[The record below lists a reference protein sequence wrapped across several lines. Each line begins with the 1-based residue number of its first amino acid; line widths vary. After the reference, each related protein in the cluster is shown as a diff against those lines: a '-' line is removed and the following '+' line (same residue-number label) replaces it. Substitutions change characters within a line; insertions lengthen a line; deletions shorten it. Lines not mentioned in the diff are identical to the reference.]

1 MRTVFVFLLL
11 ANLTLFG
18 YTWLDGGA
26 GGEAVRLN
34 EQVQPD
40 KIKLFTPQEV
50 AALGPSK
57 VAALADVC
65 VEWGPFGDAERT
77 RAVADLEP
85 LAVGKLTSQKRV
97 DASGMWSAML
107 PPFVNR
113 PAAERRAGELRAQGV
128 RDVSIVDAG
137 NGRSTVA
144 IGLFRSEE
152 NARVHAAE
160 LTRQGVIGTATA
172 TARPQ
177 PVTLTLIVV
186 RDPPAN
192 VVAKLRELQ
201 PSYPSAEL
209 KVTGCDRA

>member
-1 MRTVFVFLLL
+1 MRTVFVLLLL

-40 KIKLFTPQEV
+40 KIKLLTPQEV
-50 AALGPSK
+50 AALGPAK

-65 VEWGPFGDAERT
+65 IEWGPFGE
-77 RAVADLEP
+77 
-85 LAVGKLTSQKRV
+85 
-97 DASGMWSAML
+97 
-107 PPFVNR
+107 
-113 PAAERRAGELRAQGV
+113 AERRVSELRAQGV
-128 RDVSIVDAG
+128 RDLSIVDAG
-137 NGRSTVA
+137 SGRFTVA
-144 IGLFRSEE
+144 IGLFRNEDA
-152 NARVHAAE
+152 ARVHAAE

-177 PVTLTLIVV
+177 PVSLTLIVV

-192 VVAKLRELQ
+192 VVARLRELQ
-201 PSYPSAEL
+201 PS
-209 KVTGCDRA
+209 

>member
-1 MRTVFVFLLL
+1 MRTVFVLLLL

>member
-1 MRTVFVFLLL
+1 MRTVFVLLLL

-40 KIKLFTPQEV
+40 KIKLLTPQEV
-50 AALGPSK
+50 ATLGPAK

-65 VEWGPFGDAERT
+65 IEWGPFGDTERPRALAE
-77 RAVADLEP
+77 LEP
-85 LAVGKLTSQKRV
+85 LAVGKLTTQKRV
-97 DASGMWSAML
+97 DASGLWSAML
-107 PPFVNR
+107 APFPNR
-113 PAAERRAGELRAQGV
+113 PAADRRASEVRAQGV

-137 NGRSTVA
+137 GGRYTVA
-144 IGLFRSEE
+144 IGLFRNEE
-152 NARVHAAE
+152 AARA
-160 LTRQGVIGTATA
+160 
-172 TARPQ
+172 Q
-177 PVTLTLIVV
+177 PVSLTLIVV

-192 VVAKLRELQ
+192 VVARLRELQ
-201 PSYPSAEL
+201 PSYPAAEL

>member
-1 MRTVFVFLLL
+1 MRTVFVLLLL

-40 KIKLFTPQEV
+40 KIKLLTPQEV
-50 AALGPSK
+50 ATLGPAK

-65 VEWGPFGDAERT
+65 IEWGPFGDTERPRALAE
-77 RAVADLEP
+77 LEP
-85 LAVGKLTSQKRV
+85 LAVGKLTTQKRV
-97 DASGMWSAML
+97 DASGLWSAML
-107 PPFVNR
+107 APFPNR
-113 PAAERRAGELRAQGV
+113 PAADRRASEVRAQGV

-137 NGRSTVA
+137 GGRYTVA
-144 IGLFRSEE
+144 IGLFRNEE
-152 NARVHAAE
+152 AARLHAAE

-172 TARPQ
+172 TVRSQ
-177 PVTLTLIVV
+177 PVSLTLIVV

-192 VVAKLRELQ
+192 VVARLRELQ
-201 PSYPSAEL
+201 PSYPAAEL